1 MRARQVLPAV
11 VMLLALL
18 TFTGCANGSG
28 LRVEGAEA
36 PATTTPSSPSIM
48 GTEGFGKTPRTP
60 VTVSLS
66 QVRLTLLA
74 DKSLDEYFRTVLS
87 TCLVVERCLSRGP
100 TVNVMRSAQPQL
112 VVLIHTVDNFIYG
125 AFLIAVAPGGPRR
138 VWSLKADQL
147 KINASQQ
154 GDLVVQSEI
163 FALDDKVCC
172 PSVTRVEVYR
182 WNGRQM
188 IKVSSQDQ
196 KGD

>member
-1 MRARQVLPAV
+1 L
-11 VMLLALL
+11 LGLALL

-28 LRVEGAEA
+28 LRVEGADA

-48 GTEGFGKTPRTP
+48 GTEGFGKTPQTP

-74 DKSLDEYFRTVLS
+74 DKSLDEYFRTVLR

-112 VVLIHTVDNFIYG
+112 VVLIHTDNFIYG

-154 GDLVVQSEI
+154 GDLVVQSAI
-163 FALDDKVCC
+163 FALEDKVCC

-188 IKVSSQDQ
+188 IRVSSQDQ